1 MKAPK
6 NYRGGDLFVK
16 RFSVKEDNEIVDLYL
31 NRNENAILETENK
44 YKSFIFSICNGIL
57 RQKQDSE
64 ECVNTVY
71 QKLWES
77 IPPEQPDD
85 LKAFIARIARTTAID
100 FFRSNNRLKRS
111 AGVIDSLDDF
121 ADFLAD
127 DYSIEEEIYANDL
140 AIFLNDFLRSLSET
154 ERICFVKRY
163 YFNCSYREIE
173 KQTHIPKSTIY
184 LTLEKVK
191 KKLKEE
197 LSKEGYL
204 S

>member
-1 MKAPK
+1 M
-6 NYRGGDLFVK
+6 K
-16 RFSVKEDNEIVDLYL
+16 RFSAKEDNEIVDLYL
-31 NRNENAILETENK
+31 NRDENAIIETENK
-44 YKSFIFSICNGIL
+44 YNSFIFSICNGIL

-64 ECVNTVY
+64 ECVNTCY
-71 QKLWES
+71 MKIWES
-77 IPPEQPDD
+77 IPPEKPSD
-85 LKAFIARIARTTAID
+85 LKAFIAHIARTTAID
-100 FFRSNNRLKRS
+100 RFRSNNRLKRG
-111 AGVIDSLDDF
+111 AAVIDPLDDY
-121 ADFLAD
+121 ADFLAS
-127 DYSIEEEIYANDL
+127 DYSIEEEIAADDL
-140 AIFLNDFLRSLSET
+140 ASFLNDFIGRLPET

-173 KQTHIPKSTIY
+173 KQTHIPRSTVY

>member
-1 MKAPK
+1 M
-6 NYRGGDLFVK
+6 FVK

-31 NRNENAILETENK
+31 NRDENAVTETENK
-44 YKSFIFSICNGIL
+44 YKNFIFSVCNGIL

-71 QKLWES
+71 QKIWES
-77 IPPEQPDD
+77 IPPERPDD

-100 FFRSNNRLKRS
+100 CFRSNNRQKRN
-111 AGVIDSLDDF
+111 AGVIDSLDDY
-121 ADFLAD
+121 ADFLAA
-127 DYSIEEEIYANDL
+127 DYSVEDEIDANDL
-140 AIFLNDFLRSLSET
+140 ANLLNGFLKGLTDRD
-154 ERICFVKRY
+154 RVCFVKRY

-173 KQTHIPKSTIY
+173 KQTHIPRSTVYTI
-184 LTLEKVK
+184 LEKVK
-191 KKLKEE
+191 KELKEK